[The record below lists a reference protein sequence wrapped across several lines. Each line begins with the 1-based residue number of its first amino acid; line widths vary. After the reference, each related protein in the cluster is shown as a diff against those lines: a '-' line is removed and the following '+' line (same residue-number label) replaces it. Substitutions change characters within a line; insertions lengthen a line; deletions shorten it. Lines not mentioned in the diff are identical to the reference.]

1 MKTRWMLPIAPVMDA
16 AGFYQV
22 AAMAPVSF
30 ETAAM
35 YLYENPWERLRL
47 LRRHMPGTEFDF
59 LVRSRN
65 VVGWF
70 PKPNDVVELF
80 LRTLRNIGINSI
92 KVFDGLN
99 DYRNVAYHIEV
110 GKELGF
116 HVKAL
121 LNFAVSP
128 VHTDDYFTAKARQ
141 LQALGVDAIVIADAC
156 GAILPERARTLIGR
170 VRAEL
175 PDMELHFSTHPN
187 SGVATPCYREAI
199 RQGIDVLWG
208 ACTPLAN
215 GHSFPPHATIVQL
228 ASEEGRAVDL
238 DQRCLREMDDWFYW
252 AAYQEN
258 RPCHEPDE
266 FDPVAYEQTIRHQ
279 IPGGMMSNL
288 ESQLAGVGMS
298 HRLPEVLE
306 EAGRVR
312 AELGYPVMVT
322 PFSQF
327 VGVQATLN
335 VVTGERYSS
344 VPREMALY
352 CRGYYGQS
360 PGPIDPNV
368 LDRIAGDQPMIDPT
382 AYYHDKMVEKV
393 RAERGALSDEELLT
407 AIFLNPTALET
418 FNKHRK
424 PIQWDAEA
432 RMPLLAL
439 LKELAKRPRL
449 RVVDVR
455 CANLRIGLSKDVTA
469 AACPVTQ
476 AQAELVHNSLGTSSG
491 SCAPLEHTASSPCP
505 GASPQRRN

>member
-1 MKTRWMLPIAPVMDA
+1 MKPLKILDESLRMGQQALWATRMKTKWMLPIAPVMDA

-47 LRRHMPGTEFDF
+47 LRKHMPNTDFDF

-70 PKPNDVVELF
+70 LKPNDVVELF
-80 LRTLRNIGINSI
+80 LKTLSKAGVHSI

-99 DYRNVAYHIEV
+99 DFRNIAFHVQV

-116 HVKAL
+116 HVKGL
-121 LNFAVSP
+121 LTFAVSP
-128 VHTDDYFTAKARQ
+128 VHTDDYYVAKARE
-141 LQALGVDAIVIADAC
+141 LATLGVDAVVIADPC
-156 GAILPERARTLIGR
+156 GSMLPERARTLVGR
-170 VRAEL
+170 VRAAL
-175 PDMELHFSTHPN
+175 PAMELHFSTHPN
-187 SGVATPCYREAI
+187 SGVSTPCYREAI

-228 ASEEGRAVDL
+228 ARDEGRSVDL
-238 DQRCLREMDDWFYW
+238 DERRLQEIDDWFYW

-258 RPCHEPDE
+258 RPCHEPAE
-266 FDPVAYEQTIRHQ
+266 FDPVGYEKTIKHQ

-288 ESQLAGVGMS
+288 ESQLASVGMS

-344 VPREMALY
+344 FPQEMALY

-368 LDRIAGDQPMIDPT
+368 LDRVVGDQPLIDPT
-382 AYYHDKMVEKV
+382 AHYHDKMVDKT
-393 RAERGALSDEELLT
+393 RAERGPLSDEELLT
-407 AIFLNPTALET
+407 TLFLNPTALET
-418 FNKHRK
+418 FNKNRK
-424 PIQWDAEA
+424 PIEWDPSA
-432 RMPLLAL
+432 RIPLLAL
-439 LKELAKRPRL
+439 LKELGKRPRL
-449 RVVDVR
+449 RMVDVR
-455 CANLRIGLSKDVTA
+455 SGNLRVGLATEA
-469 AACPVTQ
+469 RT
-476 AQAELVHNSLGTSSG
+476 LLN
-491 SCAPLEHTASSPCP
+491 
-505 GASPQRRN
+505 

>member
-1 MKTRWMLPIAPVMDA
+1 MKALKVLDESLRMGQQALWATRMKTRWMLPIAPVMDA

-35 YLYENPWERLRL
+35 YLHEDPWERLRL
-47 LRRHMPGTEFDF
+47 LRQHMPHTQFDF

-65 VVGWF
+65 LVGWF
-70 PKPNDVVELF
+70 PKSDDVVELF
-80 LRTLRNIGINSI
+80 LETLWKAGIHGI

-99 DYRNVAYHIEV
+99 DYRNVSYQVKV
-110 GKELGF
+110 GKALGF

-128 VHTDDYFTAKARQ
+128 VHTDDYFIGKSRELAG
-141 LQALGVDAIVIADAC
+141 LGVDAIVIADAC
-156 GAILPERARTLIGR
+156 GAILPERARALIGR

-187 SGVATPCYREAI
+187 SGVSTPCYREAL

-215 GHSFPPHATIVQL
+215 GHSFPPHDTIIRL
-228 ASEEGRAVDL
+228 AREEGRSVDL
-238 DQRCLREMDDWFYW
+238 DERCLAEMDDWFAW
-252 AAYQEN
+252 AAYQEK
-258 RPCHEPDE
+258 RPCHEPAE
-266 FDPVAYEQTIRHQ
+266 FDPLEYQRTIRHQ

-288 ESQLAGVGMS
+288 EAQLAGLGMAQ
-298 HRLPEVLE
+298 RLPEVLE
-306 EAGRVR
+306 EAARVR

-352 CRGYYGQS
+352 CRGYYGRS
-360 PGPIDPNV
+360 PGPIDPEV
-368 LDRIAGDQPMIDPT
+368 LERVVGDQPMIDPT
-382 AYYHDKMVEKV
+382 AYYHDNMVEKA
-393 RAERGALSDEELLT
+393 RAEKGPLPDEELLT

-418 FNKHRK
+418 FNRNRK
-424 PIQWDAEA
+424 PIEWDPSA
-432 RMPLLAL
+432 RMPVAAL
-439 LKELAKRPRL
+439 IRELGKRPRL
-449 RVVDVR
+449 RKIQVR
-455 CANLRIGLSKDVTA
+455 CGDLRVGMS
-469 AACPVTQ
+469 
-476 AQAELVHNSLGTSSG
+476 
-491 SCAPLEHTASSPCP
+491 
-505 GASPQRRN
+505 R

>member
-1 MKTRWMLPIAPVMDA
+1 MRSLRVLDESLRMGQQALWATRMKTKWMLPIAPVMDA

-47 LRRHMPGTEFDF
+47 LRQHMPSTQFDF

-70 PKPNDVVELF
+70 LKPNDVIELF
-80 LRTLRNIGINSI
+80 LKTLSKVGVNSI

-99 DYRNVAYHIEV
+99 DFRNVAYHMQI

-116 HVKAL
+116 HVKGL
-121 LNFAVSP
+121 LTFAVSP
-128 VHTDDYFTAKARQ
+128 VHTDDYYVGKARE
-141 LQALGVDAIVIADAC
+141 LVALGVDAIVIADPC
-156 GAILPERARTLIGR
+156 GAMLPERARSLVGQVR
-170 VRAEL
+170 VEL
-175 PDMELHFSTHPN
+175 PDIELHFSTHPN
-187 SGVATPCYREAI
+187 SGVSTSCYREAI

-215 GHSFPPHATIVQL
+215 GHSFPPHATIMQL
-228 ASEEGRAVDL
+228 ATEEGRTVDL
-238 DQRCLREMDDWFYW
+238 DVRCLREIDDWFYW
-252 AAYQEN
+252 AAYKEN
-258 RPCHEPDE
+258 RPCYEPAP
-266 FDPVAYEQTIRHQ
+266 FDPGEYARTIKHQ

-288 ESQLAGVGMS
+288 ESQLASVGMAY
-298 HRLPEVLE
+298 RLPQVLE

-360 PGPIDPNV
+360 PGPIDQNV
-368 LDRIAGDQPMIDPT
+368 LDRVVGDQPLIDPT
-382 AYYHDKMVEKV
+382 AYYHDKMIDKA
-393 RAERGALSDEELLT
+393 RAERGSLSDEELLT
-407 AIFLNPTALET
+407 TLFLNPTALET
-418 FNKHRK
+418 FNKNRK
-424 PIQWDAEA
+424 PIEWDPNA
-432 RMPLLAL
+432 RMPLVAL
-439 LKELAKRPRL
+439 LKELGKRPRV
-449 RVVDVR
+449 RSVDVR
-455 CANLRIGLSKDVTA
+455 CGN
-469 AACPVTQ
+469 
-476 AQAELVHNSLGTSSG
+476 VHV
-491 SCAPLEHTASSPCP
+491 ASSTRAEAITNWYGQRGRRKP
-505 GASPQRRN
+505 ASHSTKT

>member
-1 MKTRWMLPIAPVMDA
+1 MKRPAKAKPLRVLDESLRMGQQALWATRMKTAWMLPIAPVMDA

-47 LRRHMPGTEFDF
+47 LRAHMPHTQFDF

-65 VVGWF
+65 LVGWF
-70 PKPNDVVELF
+70 PKSNDVVELF
-80 LRTLRNIGINSI
+80 LKTLWRAGVQGI

-99 DYRNVAYHIEV
+99 DYRNVSYQIEV
-110 GKELGF
+110 GKALGF

-128 VHTDDYFTAKARQ
+128 VHTDDYFIGKARE
-141 LQALGVDAIVIADAC
+141 LSALGADAIVIADAC
-156 GAILPERARTLIGR
+156 GAILPERARDLIRR

-175 PDMELHFSTHPN
+175 PRMELHFSTHPN
-187 SGVATPCYREAI
+187 SGVSTPCYREAI
-199 RQGIDVLWG
+199 REGIDVLWG

-215 GHSFPPHATIVQL
+215 GHSFPPHATISEL
-228 ASEEGRAVDL
+228 AREEGRAVAL
-238 DQRCLREMDDWFYW
+238 DERCLKAMDDWFTW
-252 AAYQEN
+252 AAYQEK
-258 RPCHEPDE
+258 RPIHGPAP
-266 FDPVAYEQTIRHQ
+266 FDALAYEETIRHQ

-288 ESQLAGVGMS
+288 ESQLAGVGMA

-344 VPREMALY
+344 CPREMALY
-352 CRGYYGQS
+352 CRGYYGES
-360 PGPIDPNV
+360 PGPIDPKV
-368 LDRIAGDQPMIDPT
+368 LDRVVGDQPMIDPT
-382 AYYHDKMVEKV
+382 AYYEEKMVDKA
-393 RAERGALSDEELLT
+393 RAEKGNLSDEELLT
-407 AIFLNPTALET
+407 AMFLNPTALET
-418 FNKHRK
+418 FNKNRK
-424 PIQWDAEA
+424 PIEWDAHA
-432 RMPLLAL
+432 RMPIGAL
-439 LKELAKRPRL
+439 IRELGKRPRVRHVALSCGDL
-449 RVVDVR
+449 RMALAR
-455 CANLRIGLSKDVTA
+455 KAGT
-469 AACPVTQ
+469 
-476 AQAELVHNSLGTSSG
+476 LVIS
-491 SCAPLEHTASSPCP
+491 
-505 GASPQRRN
+505 

>member
-1 MKTRWMLPIAPVMDA
+1 MTGLRVLDESLRMGQQALWATRMKTKWMLPIASVMDS

-47 LRRHMPGTEFDF
+47 LRQHMPNTKFDF

-70 PKPNDVVELF
+70 LKSNDVVELF
-80 LRTLRNIGINSI
+80 LKTLRKIGLHSI

-99 DYRNVAYHIEV
+99 DFRNVAFHMQV

-116 HVKAL
+116 HVKGL
-121 LNFAVSP
+121 LTFCVSP
-128 VHTDDYFTAKARQ
+128 VHTDEYYVGKARE
-141 LQALGVDAIVIADAC
+141 LVALGVDAIIIADPS
-156 GAILPERARTLIGR
+156 GSMLPERARALIGR

-175 PDMELHFSTHPN
+175 PKIELHFSTHPN
-187 SGVATPCYREAI
+187 SGISTPCYREAI

-215 GHSFPPHATIVQL
+215 GHSFPPHATIMQL
-228 ASEEGRAVDL
+228 AREEGRTVDL
-238 DQRCLREMDDWFYW
+238 DERCLQEMDDWFYW
-252 AAYQEN
+252 AAYKEN
-258 RPCHEPDE
+258 RPTYEPAA
-266 FDPVAYEQTIRHQ
+266 FDPIAYEQTISHQ

-288 ESQLAGVGMS
+288 ESQLDSLAMG

-312 AELGYPVMVT
+312 EELGYPVMVT

-344 VPREMALY
+344 VPQEIVLY

-368 LDRIAGDQPMIDPT
+368 LDRVVGDLPPIDPT
-382 AYYHDKMVEKV
+382 AYYHEKMVEKA
-393 RAERGALSDEELLT
+393 RSEKGPLSDEELLT
-407 AIFLNPTALET
+407 AIFLNPDALDT
-418 FNKHRK
+418 FNRNRK
-424 PIQWDAEA
+424 PIEWDPRA
-432 RMPLLAL
+432 RMPLVAL
-439 LKELAKRPRL
+439 LKELCKRPKLRLVDIRHNDL
-449 RVVDVR
+449 RVT
-455 CANLRIGLSKDVTA
+455 LSRSKQV
-469 AACPVTQ
+469 
-476 AQAELVHNSLGTSSG
+476 GG
-491 SCAPLEHTASSPCP
+491 STT
-505 GASPQRRN
+505 